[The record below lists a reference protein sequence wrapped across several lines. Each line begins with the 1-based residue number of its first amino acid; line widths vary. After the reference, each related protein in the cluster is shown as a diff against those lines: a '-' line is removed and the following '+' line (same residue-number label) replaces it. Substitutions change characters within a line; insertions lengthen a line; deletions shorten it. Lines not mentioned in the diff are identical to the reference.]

1 MQKNQYLPM
10 ILIVAAILS
19 GCGSMPKN
27 SLLSATHNSY
37 NTAQANPDVTSLA
50 AVELKDAGDSLSK
63 ADAAWSKGESTIAV
77 NQLAYIA
84 QQKIA
89 IAEET
94 AKRKSAEAAVTDAGA
109 NRDRMRLEART
120 AEADAAKQEAD
131 AAKQQAMTAQQMAD
145 QQAAQLAA
153 ANAEALA
160 AVNAEAQH
168 NQSRLQETTAEAE
181 AAKQQA
187 AEARDMAAQKSAE
200 LAAANAHSEHD
211 QALIAQQEAQL
222 TELNAKK
229 TERGTVITLGDVLF
243 GAGQAKLKSRG
254 MRSVQKLADFLEQY
268 PQRKVLIEGYT
279 DSTGSTRL
287 NQELSERRANAVR
300 SALSDAGVSRD
311 RIMTRGYGK
320 AFPVADNNTAANRQ
334 LNRRVEIVLSDDNG
348 NLPDAR

>member
-37 NTAQANPDVTSLA
+37 NTAQANPDVTNLA
-50 AVELKDAGDSLSK
+50 AVELKDASDSLSK
-63 ADAAWSKGESTIAV
+63 ADAAWNKGESTTAV

-94 AKRKSAEAAVTDAGA
+94 AKRKNAEAAVTDASA
-109 NRDRMRLEART
+109 NRDRMRLDART
-120 AEADAAKQEAD
+120 AEADAAKQEAE
-131 AAKQQAMTAQQMAD
+131 AAKQQAMTAQQIAD

-153 ANAEALA
+153 A
-160 AVNAEAQH
+160 NAEAQH
-168 NQSRLQETTAEAE
+168 NQSRLQETTAEAD

-222 TELNAKK
+222 KELNAKK

-300 SALSDAGVSRD
+300 AALSDAGVSRD

>member
-27 SLLSATHNSY
+27 SLLSATHNNYS
-37 NTAQANPDVTSLA
+37 TAQANPDVTSLA

-63 ADAAWSKGESTIAV
+63 ADAAWSKGESTITV

-120 AEADAAKQEAD
+120 AEADAAKQ
-131 AAKQQAMTAQQMAD
+131 QAMTAQQIAD

-153 ANAEALA
+153 A
-160 AVNAEAQH
+160 NAEAQH

-222 TELNAKK
+222 QELNAKK
-229 TERGTVITLGDVLF
+229 TEHGTVITLGDVLF

-300 SALSDAGVSRD
+300 AALSDAGVSHD

>member
-37 NTAQANPDVTSLA
+37 NTAQANPDVTNLA
-50 AVELKDAGDSLSK
+50 AVELKDASDSLSK
-63 ADAAWSKGESTIAV
+63 ADAAWSKGESTTTV

-94 AKRKSAEAAVTDAGA
+94 AKRKNAEAAVTDASA
-109 NRDRMRLEART
+109 NRDRMRLDART
-120 AEADAAKQEAD
+120 AEADAAKQEAE
-131 AAKQQAMTAQQMAD
+131 AAKQQAMTAQQIAD

-153 ANAEALA
+153 A
-160 AVNAEAQH
+160 NAEAQH
-168 NQSRLQETTAEAE
+168 NQSRLQETTAEAD

-222 TELNAKK
+222 KELNAKK

-287 NQELSERRANAVR
+287 NQELSVRRANAVR
-300 SALSDAGVSRD
+300 AALSDAGVSRD
-311 RIMTRGYGK
+311 RIMTRGYGE

>member
-37 NTAQANPDVTSLA
+37 NTAQANPDVTNLA
-50 AVELKDAGDSLSK
+50 AVELKDASDSLSK
-63 ADAAWSKGESTIAV
+63 ADAAWSKGESTTTV

-94 AKRKSAEAAVTDAGA
+94 AKRKNAEAAVTDASA
-109 NRDRMRLEART
+109 NRDRMRLDART
-120 AEADAAKQEAD
+120 AEADAAKQEAE
-131 AAKQQAMTAQQMAD
+131 AAKQQAMSAQQIAD

-153 ANAEALA
+153 A
-160 AVNAEAQH
+160 NAEAQH
-168 NQSRLQETTAEAE
+168 NQSRLQETTAEAD

-222 TELNAKK
+222 KELNAKK

-287 NQELSERRANAVR
+287 NQELSVRRANAVR
-300 SALSDAGVSRD
+300 AALSDAGVSRD
-311 RIMTRGYGK
+311 RIMTRGYGE

>member
-37 NTAQANPDVTSLA
+37 NTAQANPDVTNLA
-50 AVELKDAGDSLSK
+50 AVELKDASDSLSK
-63 ADAAWSKGESTIAV
+63 ADAAWSKGESTTTV

-94 AKRKSAEAAVTDAGA
+94 AKRKNAEAAVTDASA
-109 NRDRMRLEART
+109 NRDRMRLDART
-120 AEADAAKQEAD
+120 AEADAAKQEAE
-131 AAKQQAMTAQQMAD
+131 AAKQQAMSAQQIAD

-153 ANAEALA
+153 A
-160 AVNAEAQH
+160 NAEAQH
-168 NQSRLQETTAEAE
+168 NQSRLQETTAEAD

-222 TELNAKK
+222 QELNAKK
-229 TERGTVITLGDVLF
+229 TEHGTVITLGDVLF

-300 SALSDAGVSRD
+300 AALSDAGVSHD
-311 RIMTRGYGK
+311 PIMTRGYGK

>member
-63 ADAAWSKGESTIAV
+63 ADAAWSKGESTITV

-94 AKRKSAEAAVTDAGA
+94 AKRKSAEAAVTDAGV

-120 AEADAAKQEAD
+120 AEADAAKQEAGVAKQEAD

-153 ANAEALA
+153 ANAEA
-160 AVNAEAQH
+160 QH
-168 NQSRLQETTAEAE
+168 NQSRLQETTAEAD

-222 TELNAKK
+222 QELNAKK

-254 MRSVQKLADFLEQY
+254 MSSVQKLADFLEQY

-287 NQELSERRANAVR
+287 NQQLSERRANAVR
-300 SALSDAGVSRD
+300 AALSDAGVSRD

>member
-37 NTAQANPDVTSLA
+37 NTAQANPDVTNLA
-50 AVELKDAGDSLSK
+50 AVELKDASDSLSK
-63 ADAAWSKGESTIAV
+63 ADAAWNKGESTTAV

-94 AKRKSAEAAVTDAGA
+94 AKRKNAEAAVTDASA
-109 NRDRMRLEART
+109 NRDRMRLDART
-120 AEADAAKQEAD
+120 AEADAAKQEAE
-131 AAKQQAMTAQQMAD
+131 AAKQQAMTAQQIAD

-153 ANAEALA
+153 A
-160 AVNAEAQH
+160 NAEAQH
-168 NQSRLQETTAEAE
+168 NQSRLQETTAEAD

-222 TELNAKK
+222 KELNAKK

-287 NQELSERRANAVR
+287 NQELSVRRANAVR
-300 SALSDAGVSRD
+300 AALSDAGVSRD
-311 RIMTRGYGK
+311 RIMTRGYGE

>member
-1 MQKNQYLPM
+1 M
-10 ILIVAAILS
+10 
-19 GCGSMPKN
+19 
-27 SLLSATHNSY
+27 
-37 NTAQANPDVTSLA
+37 
-50 AVELKDAGDSLSK
+50 KDASDSLSK
-63 ADAAWSKGESTIAV
+63 ADAAWNKGESTTAV

-94 AKRKSAEAAVTDAGA
+94 AKRKNAEAAVTDASA
-109 NRDRMRLEART
+109 NRDRMRLDART
-120 AEADAAKQEAD
+120 AEADAAKQEAE
-131 AAKQQAMTAQQMAD
+131 AAKQQAMSAQQIAD

-153 ANAEALA
+153 A
-160 AVNAEAQH
+160 NAEAQH
-168 NQSRLQETTAEAE
+168 NQSRLQETTAEAD

-222 TELNAKK
+222 KELNAKK

-300 SALSDAGVSRD
+300 AALSDAGVSRD
-311 RIMTRGYGK
+311 RIMTRGYGE

>member
-37 NTAQANPDVTSLA
+37 NTAQANPDVTNLA
-50 AVELKDAGDSLSK
+50 AVELKDASDSLSK
-63 ADAAWSKGESTIAV
+63 ADAAWNKGESTTAV

-94 AKRKSAEAAVTDAGA
+94 AKRKNAEAAVTDASA
-109 NRDRMRLEART
+109 NRDRMRLDART
-120 AEADAAKQEAD
+120 AEADAAKQEAE
-131 AAKQQAMTAQQMAD
+131 AAKQQAMSAQQIAD

-153 ANAEALA
+153 A
-160 AVNAEAQH
+160 NAEAQH
-168 NQSRLQETTAEAE
+168 NQSRLQETTAEAD

-222 TELNAKK
+222 KELNAKK

-287 NQELSERRANAVR
+287 NQELSVRRANAVR
-300 SALSDAGVSRD
+300 AALSDAGVSRD
-311 RIMTRGYGK
+311 RIMTRGYGE

>member
-37 NTAQANPDVTSLA
+37 NTAQANPDVTNLA
-50 AVELKDAGDSLSK
+50 AVELKDASDSLSK
-63 ADAAWSKGESTIAV
+63 ADAAWSKGESTTTV

-94 AKRKSAEAAVTDAGA
+94 AKRKNAEAAVTDASA
-109 NRDRMRLEART
+109 NRDRMRLDART

-131 AAKQQAMTAQQMAD
+131 AAKQEAEAAKQQAMTAQQIAD

-153 ANAEALA
+153 A
-160 AVNAEAQH
+160 NAEAQH
-168 NQSRLQETTAEAE
+168 NQSRLQETTAEAD

-222 TELNAKK
+222 KELNAKK

-287 NQELSERRANAVR
+287 NQELSVRRANAVR
-300 SALSDAGVSRD
+300 AALSDAGVSRD
-311 RIMTRGYGK
+311 RIMTRGYGE

>member
-37 NTAQANPDVTSLA
+37 NTAQANPDVTNLA
-50 AVELKDAGDSLSK
+50 AVELKDASDSLSK
-63 ADAAWSKGESTIAV
+63 ADAAWSKGESTTTV

-94 AKRKSAEAAVTDAGA
+94 AKRKNAEAAVTDASA
-109 NRDRMRLEART
+109 NRDRMRLDART
-120 AEADAAKQEAD
+120 AEADAAKQEAE
-131 AAKQQAMTAQQMAD
+131 AAKQQAMSAQQIAD

-153 ANAEALA
+153 A
-160 AVNAEAQH
+160 NAEAQH
-168 NQSRLQETTAEAE
+168 NQSRLQETTAEAD

-222 TELNAKK
+222 KELNAKK

-300 SALSDAGVSRD
+300 AALSDAGVSRD

>member
-63 ADAAWSKGESTIAV
+63 ADAAWSKGESAIAV

-153 ANAEALA
+153 ANAEA
-160 AVNAEAQH
+160 QH
-168 NQSRLQETTAEAE
+168 NQSRLQETTAEADAAKQQAAE
-181 AAKQQA
+181 AKQQA

-300 SALSDAGVSRD
+300 AALSDAGVSRD

-320 AFPVADNNTAANRQ
+320 AFPVADNDTAANRQ
-334 LNRRVEIVLSDDNG
+334 LNRRVEIVLSDDNS